1 VELSWP
7 TFILEI
13 VNFLVLVW
21 ILKRF
26 LYKPILQAIG
36 QRKALIEKNLADA
49 EARQGEAEALKQQ
62 FQKRL
67 TDWENEKE
75 KLRTEVLEDLA
86 ARRTHLLAALDESLK
101 QERDK
106 SRVLEERHLDELRSN
121 AEAAGIAAGVQF
133 TARVLDR
140 AAGPE
145 LEATLIALALEDLE
159 SLPSEQIENLRSA
172 CRHAGQQ
179 IQVSSAFAISAAQ
192 RDAIE
197 RGLKKMTENNV
208 TVQFGEESR
217 LRAGLR
223 ISIGPW
229 VLRANLA
236 DELEIFAHG
245 ITHDSDP

>member
-1 VELSWP
+1 MELSWP

-49 EARQGEAEALKQQ
+49 EARQVVAEVLKQQ

-75 KLRTEVLEDLA
+75 KLRTEVLEEMA
-86 ARRTHLLAALDESLK
+86 ARRAHLLAALDESLK

-121 AEAAGIAAGVQF
+121 AEAAGIAAGVHSS
-133 TARVLDR
+133 ARVLDR
-140 AAGPE
+140 AAGP
-145 LEATLIALALEDLE
+145 ALK
-159 SLPSEQIENLRSA
+159 PHCRSGVGRSCSP
-172 CRHAGQQ
+172 CRRSKLGICVPPA
-179 IQVSSAFAISAAQ
+179 V
-192 RDAIE
+192 
-197 RGLKKMTENNV
+197 M
-208 TVQFGEESR
+208 
-217 LRAGLR
+217 
-223 ISIGPW
+223 P
-229 VLRANLA
+229 ANK
-236 DELEIFAHG
+236 
-245 ITHDSDP
+245 SK